1 MGQSRRHDI
10 TTFNFLVSITGL
22 ALASCSPAFDGN
34 FAQFETS
41 FEQAGVPGAFM
52 SSMDMKTGKELTH
65 TIGYDP
71 SGDQIFRI
79 ASMTKTITTVAALQL
94 VDRGLL
100 TLDDPLEPILPVLA
114 EIQILGPDCELISPS
129 EPITLRHL
137 LSHTSGFAYAF
148 DSERHAACGVEMGWN
163 QETPRVFESGAG
175 FIYGRGVGW
184 AGLVIEE
191 VSGLKLEQYV
201 RENISGP
208 LGLDRT
214 WFDVPEELQAEIVDY
229 GFFAVDNS
237 GSGYEDKF
245 EVFQDRVPLS
255 PSSQYG
261 GGDMFSSPNDFKRF
275 LVMLANEGELDG
287 VRILSPELVEE
298 MFRNQLPA
306 GVTRDLTCI
315 EPSLCYPPSLGS
327 SNDLFGLGIALA
339 ATSGGRA
346 TRKGYWGGLFNSYF
360 TIDYDRKIVVVY
372 FSQYLPYADP
382 RAYGLYQAFE
392 RKVYETDR
400 R

>member
-1 MGQSRRHDI
+1 MKRGQNDHSMKKNFFALMMGL
-10 TTFNFLVSITGL
+10 F
-22 ALASCSPAFDGN
+22 LASCSSTLDTTLARYERTFD
-34 FAQFETS
+34 E
-41 FEQAGVPGAFM
+41 AGIPGAYM
-52 SSMDMKTGKELTH
+52 SSINLRTGEEVTR
-65 TIGYDP
+65 TIGYDQ

-94 VDRGLL
+94 VERGLL
-100 TLDDPLEPILPVLA
+100 TLDEPLEPILPALA
-114 EIQILGPDCELISPS
+114 QVQILTPDCELVSP
-129 EPITLRHL
+129 EQPITLRHL
-137 LSHTSGFAYAF
+137 LSHTAGFAYTF

-163 QETPRVFESGAG
+163 QETPRVFEAGAG

-201 RENISGP
+201 RENISAP

-229 GFFAVDNS
+229 GFFAVDS
-237 GSGYEDKF
+237 DGSGYKDRF
-245 EVFQDRVPLS
+245 EVFQDRIPLS
-255 PSSQYG
+255 PSNQYG

-275 LVMLANEGELDG
+275 LVMLANEGELNG
-287 VRILSPELVEE
+287 VRILSSELVEE

-315 EPSLCYPPSLGS
+315 DASLCYPPSLGS

-339 ATSGGRA
+339 ANSEGRA

-360 TIDYDRKIVVVY
+360 TIDYEEKIVVVY

-392 RKVYETDR
+392 QEAYRAL
-400 R
+400 